1 MESPIATVEPS
12 DVSQV
17 ASRLDLDG
25 QRVLATGAGNGMGR
39 VAAFTFAAAGA
50 DLVISDRLADD
61 LSETADELRDA
72 FDADVEPVTAD
83 ISDPDDIAELV
94 DEGVEALGGLDVLLN
109 IAGVSTSEKSES
121 MSVKAWDLIQ
131 DVNLRGTF
139 LTAREAYPHL
149 RGGGRIVNVSSI
161 AGLYGA
167 SDMSHY
173 GAAKAG
179 VRNLTASLANEWA
192 SENIRVNAVAPGPT
206 LTPGAADLFDDPGSY
221 THDRSHIDRDV
232 GSPMEIADTM
242 LFLASPMA
250 SFVTGETIRV
260 GGAPAVQND
269 VSSVLE

>member
-1 MESPIATVEPS
+1 MESSIATVEPS

-17 ASRLDLDG
+17 ASRLDLGG

-39 VAAFTFAAAGA
+39 VAALTFAAAGA
-50 DLVISDRLADD
+50 DLVVSDRLAED
-61 LSETADELRDA
+61 LSETADELRAA
-72 FDADVEPVTAD
+72 FDADVTPVTAD
-83 ISDPDDIAELV
+83 VSDPGDIAELV
-94 DEGVEALGGLDVLLN
+94 GKAVDALGGLDVLLN
-109 IAGVSTSEKSES
+109 IAGVSTREASES
-121 MSVKAWDLIQ
+121 MSVEVWDLIQ

-149 RGGGRIVNVSSI
+149 QGGGRIVNVSSI

-206 LTPGAADLFDDPGSY
+206 LTPGAAGLFDDPSSY
-221 THDRSHIDRDV
+221 THDRSHVDREV

-260 GGAPAVQND
+260 GGAPPVQND
-269 VSSVLE
+269 VSSVLD